1 MPKQSINS
9 SIDAVVSPE
18 PTEAPE
24 PTDVTDL
31 PPQPLRPPSMPKQ
44 STDSSIEP
52 TVPPAATNDVALDNW
67 CENKSQSMGRRVE
80 ALSAFY
86 RRCQKTGVGR
96 ATPEQF
102 DADFQAFLK
111 LPA

>member
-1 MPKQSINS
+1 MPKQATTEFTAEST
-9 SIDAVVSPE
+9 ASPG
-18 PTEAPE
+18 
-24 PTDVTDL
+24 
-31 PPQPLRPPSMPKQ
+31 
-44 STDSSIEP
+44 
-52 TVPPAATNDVALDNW
+52 VPADVALDNW

-86 RRCQKTGVGR
+86 RRCQKIGVGR

-102 DADFQAFLK
+102 EADFQAFLK